1 MIGTLVIAL
10 PSKHTGGDV
19 ETSFKG
25 KTLTLSTAESSDYGY
40 SYVAW
45 YFSRLSNLH
54 LC

>member
-19 ETSFKG
+19 QTSFGGRK
-25 KTLTLSTAESSDYGY
+25 LTLGTAESSDFGY

-45 YFSRLSNLH
+45 YFFRLSNLH
-54 LC
+54 VY